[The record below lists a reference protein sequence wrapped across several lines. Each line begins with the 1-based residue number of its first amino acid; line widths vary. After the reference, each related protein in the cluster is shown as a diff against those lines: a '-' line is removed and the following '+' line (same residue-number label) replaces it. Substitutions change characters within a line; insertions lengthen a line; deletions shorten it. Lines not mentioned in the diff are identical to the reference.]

1 MVVAAGSDV
10 GSLTVMPPN
19 LSDTNR
25 PKSRKLGPLRAL
37 VPFIRPYAGT
47 LIVAM
52 AALLISS
59 GTLLLVPLAVR
70 NVIDLGFSSADAEMV
85 DQYFWYLLGGV
96 LLLGVFG
103 AARQYYVTWLGER
116 VVADLRDAVYRHV
129 IRMEPAFYEV
139 TKIGE
144 VLSRLTADTTL
155 IQSISGVGLSIILR
169 SSIQFIG
176 ALTLLSLTDI
186 RLMGYLIVML
196 PAVLVPVMFVGR
208 WVRRLSRDSQDR
220 IADAS
225 GLATETL
232 TAAQTVQ
239 SFTGEEHESHRFAES
254 IRISFETA
262 VRRVRARAAFSMV
275 AITGMFAMLIVVLWI
290 GARSVLAGEMTG
302 GELGQFVLYA
312 MFVAMSAAMLSDVW
326 GELQRAAGAMERIVE
341 LLEVE
346 PQIKAPADPVEL
358 PDTREG
364 RIRFEDVSFSYPSRP
379 DTLAMGEFSLDIAPG
394 EKIAFVGPS
403 GAGKTT
409 TFQLLMRF
417 YDPQAGRV
425 IVDGVDVKTARP
437 EDVRGRIGIVPQET
451 VIFGASARENIRFG
465 RPEATDAEVEA
476 AAVAAAADSFIR
488 DLPEGYDTY
497 LGERGTR
504 LSGGQRQ
511 RIAIAR
517 AILKDAPILLLD
529 EATSSL
535 DAESE
540 RLVQEALEYLEQD
553 RTTIVIA
560 HRLATVLEAD
570 RIVVMNEGRIVD
582 IGSHDD
588 LIRRDPL
595 YARLAE
601 LQFGESSEFMSTADD
616 PDGKDMLA
624 EVSNQ

>member
-1 MVVAAGSDV
+1 MVVDASSDM
-10 GSLTVMPPN
+10 GSLKVMPPN
-19 LSDTNR
+19 SPDMNR
-25 PKSRKLGPLRAL
+25 SKSRNLRPLRAL

-47 LIVAM
+47 LIIALV
-52 AALLISS
+52 ALLVSS
-59 GTLLLVPLAVR
+59 GAVLVVPIAVR
-70 NVIDLGFSSADAEMV
+70 NVIDLGFSTADAEMV
-85 DQYFWYLLGGV
+85 DQYFWYLLGAV

-129 IRMEPAFYEV
+129 IRMDPAFYEM

-176 ALTLLSLTDI
+176 ALALLGLTNV
-186 RLMGYLIVML
+186 RLMGYLLVMM
-196 PAVLVPVMFVGR
+196 PAVLIPVMIVGR
-208 WVRRLSRDSQDR
+208 VVRRLSRDSQDR

-239 SFTGEEHESHRFAES
+239 SFTGEEHESHRFGES
-254 IRISFETA
+254 IRLSFETA
-262 VRRVRARAAFSMV
+262 VRRIRARAAFSLV
-275 AITGMFAMLIVVLWI
+275 AITGMFTMLIVVMWI

-326 GELQRAAGAMERIVE
+326 GELQRAAGAMERLVE

-346 PQIKAPADPVEL
+346 PQIKAPENPVEL
-358 PDTREG
+358 PATRDG
-364 RIRFEDVSFSYPSRP
+364 RIQFEDVSFCYPSRP
-379 DTLAMGEFSLDIAPG
+379 DTLALGGFTLDIESG

-417 YDPQAGRV
+417 YDPQVGR
-425 IVDGVDVKTARP
+425 ILVDGVDIKAARP

-465 RPEATDAEVEA
+465 RPDATDAEVEA
-476 AAVAAAADSFIR
+476 AAKAAAADSFIR
-488 DLPEGYDTY
+488 DLPDGYDTY

-511 RIAIAR
+511 RVAIAR
-517 AILKDAPILLLD
+517 AMLKDAPILLLD

-553 RTTIVIA
+553 RTTIIIA

-570 RIVVMNEGRIVD
+570 RIVVMNEGRITAV
-582 IGSHDD
+582 GSHDE

-601 LQFGESSEFMSTADD
+601 LQFGESSEFMSVADD
-616 PDGKDMLA
+616 QTGADVLA
-624 EVSNQ
+624 EASNQ